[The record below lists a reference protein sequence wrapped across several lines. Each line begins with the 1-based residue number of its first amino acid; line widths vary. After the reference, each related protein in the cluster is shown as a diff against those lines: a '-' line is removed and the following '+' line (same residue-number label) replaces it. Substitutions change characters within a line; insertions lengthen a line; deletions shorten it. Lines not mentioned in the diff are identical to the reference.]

1 MDNCN
6 KWPSVTLIILTLAN
20 NTWDVGYV
28 WYVISNHIHTHSI
41 RFCNAKMNSNYI
53 PLVSSDQPDISDQY
67 LRSAH
72 LCGPGSRVT
81 QAARGRGLAEEF
93 TRTKISLNWTVR
105 PHASYITTGKTPFSR
120 WTSTELNC
128 SPIVTFFLFTY
139 FNFLSQKKIC
149 LGKEVFY
156 PTKRFFLNSEN
167 IVHQQRTG
175 KTSMIRTEW
184 KFGSKSPLQRKHKD
198 RKMGLKS
205 TWLRLVVWSNPHCIS
220 DCIKTSIKTRPLDR
234 KFAI

>member
-1 MDNCN
+1 MSANHKAFNSMEYWLLDMRVLECSLQR
-6 KWPSVTLIILTLAN
+6 KTGSPFRAHIIL
-20 NTWDVGYV
+20 
-28 WYVISNHIHTHSI
+28 
-41 RFCNAKMNSNYI
+41 
-53 PLVSSDQPDISDQY
+53 
-67 LRSAH
+67 
-72 LCGPGSRVT
+72 
-81 QAARGRGLAEEF
+81 
-93 TRTKISLNWTVR
+93 
-105 PHASYITTGKTPFSR
+105 ITYR
-120 WTSTELNC
+120 Q
-128 SPIVTFFLFTY
+128 IVTFFLFTY